1 MTLHQPKSRPAIVL
15 ALSIAFLSPLA
26 MQTPFVQTAGAA
38 ELKIASLSGNW
49 RGKGKVK
56 TSIKSKKE
64 NIRCRLTN
72 RPVKNKSKM
81 SILGTCS
88 VGNFLLPVNG
98 WIQKKGKKNS
108 YTASLFNSLTRLS
121 SNYFSGRIS
130 GKKLK
135 LNYNGVDNITK
146 QPIKASITIIGSG
159 SDNFH
164 LEIKRADPKTNKQ
177 FKVGTIKFKKH

>member
-88 VGNFLLPVNG
+88 VGNFCYRLTAG
-98 WIQKKGKKNS
+98 FRKKVKR
-108 YTASLFNSLTRLS
+108 THIPPAC
-121 SNYFSGRIS
+121 
-130 GKKLK
+130 
-135 LNYNGVDNITK
+135 
-146 QPIKASITIIGSG
+146 SI
-159 SDNFH
+159 H
-164 LEIKRADPKTNKQ
+164 
-177 FKVGTIKFKKH
+177 